1 MTSRERIRQLY
12 YSTGKSSNDSKKKY
26 LVIGVLV
33 ILVLAAV
40 FLVVGGG
47 GGGGTTPTTIDTT
60 DTTQPN
66 VDLNA
71 EVSNIRGKL
80 NRIVNNIEDIEQ
92 SQSGSTALSGQVDS
106 ILSKIE

>member
-12 YSTGKSSNDSKKKY
+12 YSSGKGDSGSKKKY
-26 LVIGVLV
+26 LIIGVLV
-33 ILVLAAV
+33 ILVLVAV
-40 FLVVGGG
+40 FMFMGSS
-47 GGGGTTPTTIDTT
+47 TPPEPVDTT
-60 DTTQPN
+60 DTTQPS

-80 NRIVNNIEDIEQ
+80 NKIINNIEDIEQ